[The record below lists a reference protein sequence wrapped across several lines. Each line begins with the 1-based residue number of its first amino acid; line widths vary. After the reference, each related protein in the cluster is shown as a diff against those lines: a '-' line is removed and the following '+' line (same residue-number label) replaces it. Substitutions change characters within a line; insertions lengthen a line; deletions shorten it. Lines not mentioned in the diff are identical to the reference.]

1 MNTFSMIKKVKKIP
15 AKGALVYFLIGV
27 VWIFFMSVLFPQ
39 VRPEL
44 HYSHWIELL
53 SYWIFVIFS
62 TSGIFLVIQHYQDRS
77 ILTQE
82 EMKESKDRF
91 RLMAENAQDII
102 FRYRLSP
109 SNQMEYISPAIAH
122 IAGYSPEVFYDNPL
136 QIFKLIHPKD
146 ASHLERLLD
155 SVELLS
161 EPHILRWVAKNGEIL
176 HLEHRTTPI
185 QNDEGTIVVV
195 EGIARDV
202 TEEKKLESVRMRLA
216 SIVESAEDAI
226 IGKDLETRIT
236 DWNSGAERLYGY
248 PKEEILGQPVTML
261 FPPNSTEEIDAIMA
275 KIKRGERVAP
285 YETIRVTKNGEYINI
300 LFTVSPIKNL
310 NGEIVGAAAI
320 ARDITL
326 QNKIQEYR
334 SRRIKI
340 RANQQLSKEISQH
353 IDTNYGII
361 QKNGREIVHRISDH
375 RVRAAFAR
383 LLEATVKGKSLTNH
397 LLSYAMPK
405 SGKAGYFSLPE
416 FSRHLH
422 ELGELLLPGNV
433 TITTEDV
440 KSDISVLADVC
451 QLQRISLGIC
461 FYLSKLLPDGGKLIF
476 GFNTPSE
483 GDLKIHDKKGS
494 EYVEFNISTPNI
506 LLDQNELDRLSAPVF
521 TRRDDCL
528 EINLPIAAAYSLL
541 EQMGGWFDIYRQQDQ
556 GTVFSLVIPIADSTE
571 NNYPVMN
578 ISLGAQIGVL
588 VVDGDVAVRETVE
601 ALLKSE
607 GFIVF
612 IAETGEEALKIFQKE
627 SERIELI
634 YSDLG
639 ISELSGVELAHE
651 IKFINPNVHFIG
663 ATRFGEMHETD
674 TAYLSDF
681 FAVLQKPFKEQQF
694 LDALIRAQWSSEML
708 PGRLI

>member
-1 MNTFSMIKKVKKIP
+1 MNTLFMIQKVKKIP
-15 AKGALVYFLIGV
+15 AKGALAYFLIGV
-27 VWIFFMSVLFPQ
+27 VWIFFMSVLLPQ
-39 VRPEL
+39 TRPEL
-44 HYSHWIELL
+44 HYPHWIEIL

-62 TSGIFLVIQHYQDRS
+62 TSGIFLVIQHYLDRS

-82 EMKESKDRF
+82 EMEESKDRF

-122 IAGYSPEVFYDNPL
+122 IAGYSPEVFYDNPF
-136 QIFKLIHPKD
+136 QIFRLIHPKD
-146 ASHLERLLD
+146 ASRLKRLLK

-161 EPHILRWVAKNGEIL
+161 EPHILRWVAENGEL
-176 HLEHRTTPI
+176 LYLEHRTTPI
-185 QNDEGTIVVV
+185 QDDEGTVVVV

-236 DWNSGAERLYGY
+236 DWNFGAERLYGY
-248 PKEEILGQPVTML
+248 TKEEIIGQPITML

-275 KIKRGERVAP
+275 KIRRGERVAP
-285 YETIRVTKNGEYINI
+285 YETVRVTKNGEHINI
-300 LFTVSPIKNL
+300 LFTVSPIKNP

-326 QNKIQEYR
+326 QNKMQEYQYR
-334 SRRIKI
+334 QIKI
-340 RANQQLSKEISQH
+340 QAKQQLSKEISQQL
-353 IDTNYGII
+353 DTNYEII
-361 QKNGREIVHRISDH
+361 QKNGREIIHRISDH
-375 RVRAAFAR
+375 QARAAFAR
-383 LLEATVKGKSLTNH
+383 ILETTVKGKSLTNH

-405 SGKAGYFSLPE
+405 SGKTGYFSLPE
-416 FSRHLH
+416 LSLHLH
-422 ELGELLLPGNV
+422 ELGELLLPENV
-433 TITTEDV
+433 NITTESA
-440 KSDISVLADVC
+440 KSDIQVLADVC

-461 FYLSKLLPDGGKLIF
+461 FYLSKLLPEGGKLIF

-483 GDLKIHDKKGS
+483 GDLKIHDKTGS
-494 EYVEFNISTPNI
+494 EYIEFNISSPNI
-506 LLDQNELDRLSAPVF
+506 LLDEGELDRLSDPVI

-541 EQMGGWFDIYRQQDQ
+541 EQMGGWFDIYRHQEQ
-556 GTVFSLVIPIADSTE
+556 GTVFSLVLPIADMTG
-571 NNYPVMN
+571 NNYPVMR

-588 VVDGDVAVRETVE
+588 VVDGDAAVSESVE
-601 ALLKSE
+601 ALLKYE

-612 IAETGEEALKIFQKE
+612 TAKTGEEALKIFQKE
-627 SERIELI
+627 LETIELI
-634 YSDLG
+634 YADLG
-639 ISELSGVELAHE
+639 VSGLSGLELAQE
-651 IKFINPNVHFIG
+651 IKLINPNVHFVG

-681 FAVLQKPFKEQQF
+681 FTVLQKPFKEQQL
-694 LDALIRAQWSSEML
+694 LDALIQAQWSGEMVS
-708 PGRLI
+708 GRLI